1 MIESTASRDAC
12 QLQES
17 TCSRMESVRAVN
29 IQVEHETHLHA
40 DQDRLPDYTASI
52 EIMGRPAHDGF
63 SARRALICFYPHGHP
78 NISKPSYDEVRKQ
91 IKICY
96 PMSMFEA
103 QVEILTRHYDIECT
117 YLESAGLLQREA
129 FLQGSRLIPEQMH

>member
-1 MIESTASRDAC
+1 MIESIAPGGAYP
-12 QLQES
+12 LQEATS
-17 TCSRMESVRAVN
+17 NRMESVRAVN

-40 DQDRLPDYTASI
+40 DQDSLPDYIASI
-52 EIMGRPAHDGF
+52 EITGRPANDGF
-63 SARRALICFYPHGHP
+63 SARGALICFYPDGHP
-78 NISKPSYDEVRKQ
+78 GISRPSYDEVRRV

-96 PMSMFEA
+96 PISMFES

-117 YLESAGLLQREA
+117 YLESSALPHREA